1 MSPMTI
7 MDSMM
12 SGASYAELGR
22 NTYTP
27 ITLAAILSSTRY
39 QSTPMDLW
47 GNVKLPLYRTIE
59 NSTPDEWRLVPNS
72 TAANITY
79 ASLIG
84 IPVVGPP
91 SVGFTSFNIE
101 ARQWD
106 LKCLS
111 NEGPK
116 DKPADFTDE
125 FSWQLQIHNET
136 QPPCR
141 NNATDCPTP
150 WCYGYPCPIR
160 SESVAQDKED
170 KFSIA
175 NCELSF
181 DKYEAG
187 VRCNGTS
194 CAVYKMRKL
203 GLLDEDYPIGYDIV
217 IRRFTSTLLGVM
229 PSLDFYKTETPRYHK
244 GSTTMEKWIGDPSNF
259 IGLGFVNVE
268 LYKLS
273 PQAFG
278 ERLTIL
284 YNTFWQ
290 STYGTRAL
298 GGNLLASVLET
309 AWLNTTQTTD
319 SVSSVK
325 FVATDADVLQK
336 TKPIY
341 KTNWKWLTALLVCS
355 IVLLAAAYSGLV
367 LKYVTLVPD
376 IIGYASSLTL
386 LNPYFP
392 TPTGGTTLSGLERT
406 ALLRDYPVRIGDV
419 CPDEA
424 VGAIAFARSDMG
436 SVGRMKFTSTLLVLG
451 IAALTNARAVWVR
464 QNNAQTFTGALGGVA
479 ATPVLDSGIANR
491 PFSVKGD
498 TFVNLSGAL
507 QRSCDQQFN
516 GCANLANGGNGNFST
531 QECQAQKG

>member
-1 MSPMTI
+1 
-7 MDSMM
+7 
-12 SGASYAELGR
+12 
-22 NTYTP
+22 
-27 ITLAAILSSTRY
+27 
-39 QSTPMDLW
+39 
-47 GNVKLPLYRTIE
+47 
-59 NSTPDEWRLVPNS
+59 
-72 TAANITY
+72 
-79 ASLIG
+79 
-84 IPVVGPP
+84 
-91 SVGFTSFNIE
+91 
-101 ARQWD
+101 
-106 LKCLS
+106 
-111 NEGPK
+111 
-116 DKPADFTDE
+116 
-125 FSWQLQIHNET
+125 
-136 QPPCR
+136 
-141 NNATDCPTP
+141 
-150 WCYGYPCPIR
+150 
-160 SESVAQDKED
+160 
-170 KFSIA
+170 
-175 NCELSF
+175 
-181 DKYEAG
+181 
-187 VRCNGTS
+187 
-194 CAVYKMRKL
+194 MRKL

-298 GGNLLASVLET
+298 GGNLPASVMET

-367 LKYVTLVPD
+367 LKYITLVPD

-436 SVGRMKFTSTLLVLG
+436 SVGR
-451 IAALTNARAVWVR
+451 
-464 QNNAQTFTGALGGVA
+464 
-479 ATPVLDSGIANR
+479 LDRKRWYI
-491 PFSVKGD
+491 
-498 TFVNLSGAL
+498 
-507 QRSCDQQFN
+507 
-516 GCANLANGGNGNFST
+516 
-531 QECQAQKG
+531 